1 MANSDVP
8 RRMVARRAGLRLASA
23 YRAREGKILK
33 VLLAVL
39 GLVAWGAQGWAAPPP
54 GVTPDPATK
63 EWFDN
68 LRSLEGWACCD
79 IAHCRRAAIQPNDD
93 GRVFA
98 FIDKESFGPKAP
110 NAWREVPLHELRS
123 RGNRPP
129 GVRGAIVCYDDNR
142 VICVD
147 LEPAI

>member
-1 MANSDVP
+1 MR
-8 RRMVARRAGLRLASA
+8 RRMVARWAWLALASGGQ
-23 YRAREGKILK
+23 AREGTIGTWAWAA
-33 VLLAVL
+33 VGVVALL
-39 GLVAWGAQGWAAPPP
+39 GGAHAAPPA

-63 EWFDN
+63 QWFDD

-79 IAHCRRAAIQPNDD
+79 VAHCRRAAIQPNDD

-110 NAWREVPLHELRS
+110 DAWREVPLKELRS

-129 GVRGAIVCYDDNR
+129 GVRGAIVCFDDNR